1 MNNYRIAYRCKNGF
15 EGEEIV
21 NAANR
26 TMAFEIFAKFEY
38 FKDVVAL
45 QRLTSELK
53 KQKNVEKDAVTL
65 YAMAV
70 MTMSMC

>member
-38 FKDVVAL
+38 FKDVVAVDCF
-45 QRLTSELK
+45 RVIEESE
-53 KQKNVEKDAVTL
+53 E
-65 YAMAV
+65 Y
-70 MTMSMC
+70 